1 MVARLESL
9 STGKISLCLL
19 ESKDYLSIM
28 QELITGD
35 NSIEKLPGL
44 VASHGKV
51 SVFIITGQHFVKK
64 ADELFAGKINFYHFI
79 KQGVNVEGEE
89 AEKTFEQF
97 IAAGSEVLLAIGGG
111 SVIDLAKAV
120 IYGCIKNNIPV
131 PFFIVAPTTAGSGT
145 EATQFAVVYK
155 GKKKFSLSHSGMLPA
170 LVILDP
176 VLTYSLNPLQ
186 TAISGM
192 DVLSQAV
199 ESYWNLHANP
209 ESKELSRE
217 CIALWNE
224 YFLEAVK
231 EPDSLSREKMLW
243 ASHLAGKAINI
254 TRTTGPHALSYFLT
268 ANFGVPHGQAVALF
282 LPLFFLYNEPDN
294 ELLRMLGYETAYKA
308 KEKIERTMSEAG
320 LATRLSELGI
330 DKEAIMHSLLEDVNE
345 ERFANNPVPF
355 NKEKLERLINE
366 NL

>member
-1 MVARLESL
+1 
-9 STGKISLCLL
+9 
-19 ESKDYLSIM
+19 M

-35 NSIEKLPGL
+35 NSIEKLTGL
-44 VASHGKV
+44 VTSHGKE
-51 SVFIITGQHFVKK
+51 SVFIITGQHFAKK
-64 ADELFAGKINFYHFI
+64 ADELFTARLNLYHYLKNGIN
-79 KQGVNVEGEE
+79 VDDDE
-89 AEKTFEQF
+89 ARETFERF
-97 IAAGSEVLLAIGGG
+97 IAADRDVMLAIGGG
-111 SVIDLAKAV
+111 SVIDLAKAI
-120 IYGCIKNNIPV
+120 IYRCIKNNVSV
-131 PFFIVAPTTAGSGT
+131 PFFIAAPTTAGSGT
-145 EATQFAVVYK
+145 EATQFAVVYR
-155 GKKKFSLSHSGMLPA
+155 GKKKFSLVHPKMLPA

-199 ESYWNLHANP
+199 ESYWNIHANP
-209 ESKELSRE
+209 ESKDFSKE
-217 CIALWNE
+217 CICLWNE
-224 YFLEAVK
+224 YFMEAVK
-231 EPDSLSREKMLW
+231 EPNSLSREKMLW

-282 LPLFFLYNEPDN
+282 LPLFFLYNEPDTG
-294 ELLRMLGYETAYKA
+294 LLKVLGCETTYEA
-308 KEKIERTMSEAG
+308 KEKIEKTMSEAG

-330 DKEAIMHSLLEDVNE
+330 NKKEIIHSLLDNVNE

>member
-1 MVARLESL
+1 
-9 STGKISLCLL
+9 
-19 ESKDYLSIM
+19 M

-44 VASHGKV
+44 VANHGKG

-64 ADELFAGKINFYHFI
+64 ADELFPGKINFYHFL
-79 KQGVNVEGEE
+79 KQGVNVEEEE
-89 AEKTFEQF
+89 AEKAFEQF

-111 SVIDLAKAV
+111 SVIDLAKAI
-120 IYGCIKNNIPV
+120 IYRYIKNNASV
-131 PFFIVAPTTAGSGT
+131 PHFIAAPTTAGSGT
-145 EATQFAVVYK
+145 EATQFAVVYR
-155 GKKKFSLSHSGMLPA
+155 GKKKFSLVHPKMLPA
-170 LVILDP
+170 LVIIDP
-176 VLTYSLNPLQ
+176 ILTYTLSPLQ

-199 ESYWNLHANP
+199 ESYWNIHANP
-209 ESKELSRE
+209 ESKDFSKES
-217 CIALWNE
+217 IGLWNE

-231 EPDSLSREKMLW
+231 EPNSLSREKMLW

-282 LPLFFLYNEPDN
+282 LPLFFLYNEPDTG
-294 ELLRMLGYETAYKA
+294 LLKILGCETAYEA
-308 KEKIERTMSEAG
+308 KEKIEKTMSEAG

-330 DKEAIMHSLLEDVNE
+330 HKKEIIQPLLDDVNE

>member
-1 MVARLESL
+1 
-9 STGKISLCLL
+9 
-19 ESKDYLSIM
+19 M

-44 VASHGKV
+44 VANHGKG

-64 ADELFAGKINFYHFI
+64 ADELFAGKLNFYHFI
-79 KQGVNVEGEE
+79 KQGVNVAEE
-89 AEKTFEQF
+89 ESGKAFKQF
-97 IAAGSEVLLAIGGG
+97 IAAGSDVLLAIGGG
-111 SVIDLAKAV
+111 SVIDLAKAI
-120 IYGCIKNNIPV
+120 IYRCLENNVPA
-131 PFFIVAPTTAGSGT
+131 PFFIAAPTTAGSGT
-145 EATQFAVVYK
+145 EATQFAVVYRE
-155 GKKKFSLSHSGMLPA
+155 KKKFSLVHPKMLPA
-170 LVILDP
+170 LVIIDP
-176 VLTYSLNPLQ
+176 ILTYTLSPLQ

-199 ESYWNLHANP
+199 ESYWNIHANP
-209 ESKELSRE
+209 ESKDFSKE
-217 CIALWNE
+217 CIGLWNE
-224 YFLEAVK
+224 YFPEAVK
-231 EPDSLSREKMLW
+231 EPNSLSREKMLW

-282 LPLFFLYNEPDN
+282 LPLFFLYNEPDTG
-294 ELLRMLGYETAYKA
+294 LLKILGCETAYEA
-308 KEKIERTMSEAG
+308 KEKIEKTMSEAG

-330 DKEAIMHSLLEDVNE
+330 NKKEIIQPLLDDVNE